1 MHHLSENSL
10 NANKSLD
17 LVAKIDIKPV
27 LSRNNLLSDF
37 AKATLRDRYLLPEE
51 DFQDM
56 FIRVSS
62 AFADSSEHA
71 QRLYDYMSQL
81 WFMPATPI
89 LSNGGIKNNSR
100 KERGMP
106 ISCFLNECQDN
117 LESIIELF
125 SENSILAAKGGGI
138 GSYFGNVRSIGEKV
152 GVHGTTSGVVPF
164 LKIIDSIT
172 LGISQGGLRRGSAA
186 VYLPIHHPEINE
198 FCEIRKASGGDLN
211 RRCLNL
217 NHGVL
222 ITDKFMHAVEQ
233 DGDFD
238 LISPHTGA
246 VIETIKA
253 RELWSKLLIA
263 RMETGEPYIIFIDTV
278 NKHIP
283 EHHKK
288 LGLNIKMS
296 NLCSEITLN
305 TGLDHLG
312 GDRTAV
318 CCLSSVNLEYFEAWS
333 KEPLF
338 VEDIMRFLDNVLQY
352 FIDNAPNSMKRAK
365 YSAYRERSVGLG
377 AMGFHSFLQ
386 LKNIPFNSL
395 LANSWNNRI
404 FEYIDT
410 HARLS
415 SKKLSKEKGA
425 CPDALDAG
433 YDERFSN
440 TTAIAPTASISI
452 IANCSPSIEPIFSNI
467 FTHKTLSGS
476 FVVKNPFLDKL
487 IKSKDCNYNQTWQSI
502 AEFDGSI
509 QTLSIFTQEEKEI
522 FKTAFEIDQMQLIKL
537 AGNRSQYI
545 SQAQSLNIFLAN
557 DITKTH
563 LHMIHYQAWKRGVKS
578 LYYLRSTAAR
588 RPDNISSNAHKNLIT
603 KSDNESLDTTSL
615 NKQFSAKAINTYEEC
630 ESCQ

>member
-1 MHHLSENSL
+1 MQIKNSTETNIKNKNSL
-10 NANKSLD
+10 ILNKNI
-17 LVAKIDIKPV
+17 KINKV
-27 LSRNNLLSDF
+27 SQRNNLLSDF
-37 AKATLRDRYLLPEE
+37 AAATLKDRYLLPDE

-62 AFADSSEHA
+62 AFADSEEHA
-71 QRLYDYMSQL
+71 QRLYDYMSQF

-89 LSNGGIKNNSR
+89 LSNGGIKQKTG

-106 ISCFLNECQDN
+106 ISCFLNECQDS
-117 LESIIELF
+117 LDSIIELF

-138 GSYFGNVRSIGEKV
+138 GSYFGNVRSIGENV
-152 GVHGTTSGVVPF
+152 GVHGTTSGVIPF

-186 VYLPIHHPEINE
+186 VYLPIHHPEIHE

-222 ITDKFMHAVEQ
+222 ITDKFMQAVEE
-233 DGDFD
+233 DGDFE
-238 LISPHTGA
+238 LISPKDGSVRE
-246 VIETIKA
+246 VINA

-278 NKHIP
+278 NNARP
-283 EHHKK
+283 LHHKK

-305 TGLDHLG
+305 TGIDHLG

-318 CCLSSVNLEYFEAWS
+318 CCLSSLNLEHFETWS
-333 KEPLF
+333 KNPLF
-338 VEDIMRFLDNVLQY
+338 IEDIMRFLDNVLQY
-352 FIDNAPNSMKRAK
+352 FIDNAPDEMKRAK

-377 AMGFHSFLQ
+377 VMGFHSFLQ
-386 LKNIPFNSL
+386 SKNIPFSSL
-395 LANSWNNRI
+395 LATSWNNRI
-404 FEYIDT
+404 FEHIDKYT
-410 HARLS
+410 AKA
-415 SKKLSKEKGA
+415 SKDLAIEKGS
-425 CPDALDAG
+425 CPDAIDAG
-433 YDERFSN
+433 MIMRFSN

-452 IANCSPSIEPIFSNI
+452 IAGCSPSIEPIFSNI

-476 FVVKNPFLDKL
+476 FAVKNPYLDAL
-487 IKSKDCNYNQTWQSI
+487 IKSKNVNYNSIWQDI
-502 AEFDGSI
+502 ASNEGSI
-509 QTLSIFTQEEKEI
+509 QNISIFTDDEKEV

-537 AGNRSQYI
+537 AGNRSKYI
-545 SQAQSLNIFLAN
+545 TQAQSLNIFLPH
-557 DITKTH
+557 DVTKTH
-563 LHMIHYQAWKRGVKS
+563 LNMIHYQAWKRGVKS

-588 RPDNISSNAHKNLIT
+588 RPDNISSNTHKKLI
-603 KSDNESLDTTSL
+603 SQQSESFDL
-615 NKQFSAKAINTYEEC
+615 NNISNNNVNTYQEC